1 MAKIIVVSKNTAI
14 QEKNLSEQSVD
25 IEDFP
30 IHILDSLHL
39 NKGKG
44 EITKYSAWILD
55 EFVISLMGW
64 KDGNAGN
71 ENKTEIPPPEDID
84 LYFGD
89 LVFIKS
95 KDNIVVDFT
104 KKDYNLF
111 YEKSFG
117 GFESLGSSD
126 SEDSQDEEEN
136 EYDSDD
142 SFIDNSEQII
152 DIKTLDDD
160 YVPSEEVSSSDSNIS
175 SDSHNTDSDESLV
188 ISSTSSDEL

>member
-1 MAKIIVVSKNTAI
+1 
-14 QEKNLSEQSVD
+14 
-25 IEDFP
+25 
-30 IHILDSLHL
+30 
-39 NKGKG
+39 
-44 EITKYSAWILD
+44 
-55 EFVISLMGW
+55 MGW